1 MSSSEKIPVN
11 YLVFDD
17 ENDELQQNI
26 INVKI
31 EGISCNV
38 IFINPFDHFDVEK
51 NEFKIDEFKNRIESE
66 TKGKQIN
73 LIASDWNMIPK
84 TSNYNEVNA
93 LEIIEILISLNEKY
107 KKTQYLVYSGKPQ
120 EASKI
125 IVKKI
130 QAEINEGK
138 DDLLNSEQILSLLL
152 ELKIKFCPRGSRFNE
167 IITLINSNKTINL
180 IVLNTLSNFNKNQII
195 NTGNEYYDGKEV
207 GTLLDYISQNNDLG
221 LKFIREFL
229 ELAIAHYTKLN
240 E

>member
-1 MSSSEKIPVN
+1 MSSSKKLPLN

-17 ENDELQQNI
+17 ENDELQQNK

-31 EGISCNV
+31 DGISCNV
-38 IFINPFDHFDVEK
+38 IFINPFDHYDVDK
-51 NEFKIDEFKNRIESE
+51 NEFKIDDFKSRIETE
-66 TKGKQIN
+66 TRGKQIN

-84 TSNYNEVNA
+84 TSNYDEVNA

-107 KKTQYLVYSGKPQ
+107 KKIQYLVYSGKPQ

-125 IVKKI
+125 IVQKI
-130 QAEINEGK
+130 QAEIAEKK

-152 ELKIKFCPRGSRFNE
+152 ELKIKFCPRSNRFNE

-180 IVLNTLSNFNKNQII
+180 IVLNTLSNFNRNQII
-195 NTGNEYYDGKEV
+195 NTGNEYYDGKEI

-229 ELAIAHYTKLN
+229 ELSIAHYTKLN